1 MAAFEFLAL
10 DEQGRQKKGVLEAD
24 SSRQARQLLRERK
37 LVPLDVKPATTRAP
51 NGSALFSKR
60 LSAADLALVTRQL
73 ATLIQASLPVEEAL
87 RAAAAQSTERR
98 IKSILLAIRS
108 RVLEGHGL
116 AASLSEYRSSFP
128 ELFRATVAAGE
139 HAGHLGVVLEQLA
152 DYTEQQQASR
162 QRIQMAM
169 IYPTILACVSFL
181 IIGFLLG
188 SVVPDIVK
196 VFVNTKQELP
206 WLTQA
211 LLLLSEIVRA
221 YGALIVVLL
230 VLAALG
236 LRALLKKAEVQQE
249 FHRLV
254 LRLPLAGGLIRAVNT
269 ARFASTLSI
278 LSRSGVPLVEAL
290 SIAAAVIGNVRIRE
304 SVVQASQ
311 KVREGSS
318 LTRALEAT
326 EEFPAM
332 MMHMIASG
340 ERSGDLDGMLA
351 RSALN
356 QENDL
361 KAKFA
366 MLIGLFEPFM
376 LVFMGGVVLLIVLA
390 ILQPI
395 LSLNQLVR

>member
-24 SSRQARQLLRERK
+24 SSRQARQLLRERQ
-37 LVPLDVKPATTRAP
+37 LVPLDVKPATIRAANKP
-51 NGSALFSKR
+51 SLFSR
-60 LSAADLALVTRQL
+60 GLSAAELALVTRQL

-87 RAAAAQSTERR
+87 RAAAAQSKERR

-116 AASLSEYRSSFP
+116 AASLAEYRSSFP
-128 ELFRATVAAGE
+128 DLFRATVAAGE
-139 HAGHLGVVLEQLA
+139 HAGHLGTVLEQLA

-162 QRIQMAM
+162 QRIQMALV
-169 IYPTILACVSFL
+169 YPSILVCVSIL

-206 WLTQA
+206 WLTRA
-211 LLLLSEIVRA
+211 LLCLSEIVRT
-221 YGALIVVLL
+221 YGVLIAFFLSLL
-230 VLAALG
+230 FLG
-236 LRALLKKAEVQQE
+236 GRALLKKEKVRHE
-249 FHRLV
+249 FHGVMLK
-254 LRLPLAGGLIRAVNT
+254 LPLVGGLIRAVNT

-290 SIAAAVIGNVRIRE
+290 AIAAEVIGNVRIRGR
-304 SVVQASQ
+304 VIQASQ
-311 KVREGSS
+311 KVREGGS

-326 EEFPAM
+326 EEFPPM

-361 KAKFA
+361 KTKFT
-366 MLIGLFEPFM
+366 MLVGLFEPFM
-376 LVFMGGVVLLIVLA
+376 LIFMGGVVLLIVLA

-395 LSLNQLVR
+395 LSLNQLVG